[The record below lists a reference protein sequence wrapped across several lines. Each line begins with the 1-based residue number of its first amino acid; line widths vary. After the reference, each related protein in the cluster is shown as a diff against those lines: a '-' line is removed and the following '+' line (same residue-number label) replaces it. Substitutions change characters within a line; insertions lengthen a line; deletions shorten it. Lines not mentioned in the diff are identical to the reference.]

1 MYSAIV
7 TGGSGEI
14 GSEICRKLCEK
25 GYAVAVC
32 YNTDR
37 ISAEELVAELVSAG
51 YSAEAV
57 KCDVRDP
64 SQIREAV
71 HRASLLGDLAVAV
84 NCAGTA
90 LYAQIQDTDDEAVQD
105 IFAANSIGAYLLCRE
120 AAKHMIPSHY
130 GRIVSVSSMWGISGG
145 SCESA
150 YSASKSA
157 LTGMT
162 RALAKEL
169 GPSGITV
176 NCVAPG
182 LIDTK
187 MNSRL
192 SASDIQA
199 LVEDTP
205 VCRIGTAEDVA
216 DAVIFFCD
224 SPFITGQVL
233 LVDGGFSL

>member
-37 ISAEELVAELVSAG
+37 ISAEELVGELVSGG

-105 IFAANSIGAYLLCRE
+105 IFAANSIGAYLLCSMILGSTFD
-120 AAKHMIPSHY
+120 AAGDVNGDGAVNIGDINVLINMI
-130 GRIVSVSSMWGISGG
+130 
-145 SCESA
+145 
-150 YSASKSA
+150 
-157 LTGMT
+157 
-162 RALAKEL
+162 LA
-169 GPSGITV
+169 
-176 NCVAPG
+176 
-182 LIDTK
+182 
-187 MNSRL
+187 
-192 SASDIQA
+192 
-199 LVEDTP
+199 
-205 VCRIGTAEDVA
+205 
-216 DAVIFFCD
+216 
-224 SPFITGQVL
+224 
-233 LVDGGFSL
+233 